1 MKAGKEPF
9 AVPSPDR
16 TQPMTVTPGM
26 RVVRRPIYQ
35 ALYSQEGGWVREMV
49 DRIVVA
55 KSLGFTA
62 FEIDVAG
69 VKVDAPAPTPSDSPM
84 FYISMFGPVAQQVT
98 EGDEWKQHSDKQ
110 RKLRSE
116 QVITIYALVVE

>member
-1 MKAGKEPF
+1 MNAGKEPF

-62 FEIDVAG
+62 FEIDVTTVRAEEEKKQAEPTG
-69 VKVDAPAPTPSDSPM
+69 VMSFS
-84 FYISMFGPVAQQVT
+84 IFGTYAQPVI
-98 EGDEWKQHSDKQ
+98 EGDEWKQHSDNQK
-110 RKLRSE
+110 KLRSG